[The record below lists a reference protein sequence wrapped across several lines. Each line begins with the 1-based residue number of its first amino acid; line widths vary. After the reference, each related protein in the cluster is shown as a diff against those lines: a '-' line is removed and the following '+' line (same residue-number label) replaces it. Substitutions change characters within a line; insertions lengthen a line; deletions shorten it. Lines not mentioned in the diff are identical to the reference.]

1 MEIYSAAR
9 RHLLEHFPVLMI
21 VTLCE
26 PRKTELSINVTDFE
40 NGTNK
45 LSSPCGC
52 NQKIYTVISVSFLF
66 FLIQRSFIWNY
77 YAFSKLWEKGIC
89 SCYVKLIPMK
99 YFTFSD
105 IKKLLPLYTVNWTRK
120 VLHKTLWYQKS

>member
-9 RHLLEHFPVLMI
+9 RHLLEHFPVLMT

-40 NGTNK
+40 NGTNQ

-52 NQKIYTVISVSFLF
+52 NQKIYIVTRVSFPF
-66 FLIQRSFIWNY
+66 FCI
-77 YAFSKLWEKGIC
+77 SKEFYL
-89 SCYVKLIPMK
+89 
-99 YFTFSD
+99 
-105 IKKLLPLYTVNWTRK
+105 KLLRIFKTLGKGNMFLLCKTHTNEVFYLFRNQKTVTFVHCELNVESTAQ
-120 VLHKTLWYQKS
+120 LLWYQKS